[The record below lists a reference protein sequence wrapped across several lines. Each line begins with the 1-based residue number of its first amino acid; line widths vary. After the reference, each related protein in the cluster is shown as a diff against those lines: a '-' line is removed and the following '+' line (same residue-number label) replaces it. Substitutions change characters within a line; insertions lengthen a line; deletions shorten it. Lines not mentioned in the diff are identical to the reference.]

1 MFDPLFDPLA
11 QLEQLQAD
19 VAQIK
24 FNILELARA
33 FNHQCEFT
41 QQLTQQIASQDAWIE
56 KQKRQIA
63 DLNKRLEELENNGW

>member
-1 MFDPLFDPLA
+1 MFDPQFDPLE
-11 QLEQLQAD
+11 QLEQLKNDSA
-19 VAQIK
+19 ILK
-24 FNILELARA
+24 MNILELARA